1 MKIKT
6 FRELKISISA
16 DDLAQLLY
24 RAKQGEALFADK
36 AANEKKLCNL
46 KKEHAA
52 LMVKYT
58 QLRKEVIK
66 MPSKWT
72 KPKKAEQPK
81 ADKPKADKPPKGKK
95 GAK

>member
-6 FRELKISISA
+6 FGEMNIGISA

-24 RAKQGEALFADK
+24 RAKKGEVIWHENKNNQDK
-36 AANEKKLCNL
+36 IVRM
-46 KKEHAA
+46 KKE
-52 LMVKYT
+52 YT
-58 QLRKEVIK
+58 NLLASYEKLRKEVIK
-66 MPSKWT
+66 MPVKWT

-81 ADKPKADKPPKGKK
+81 AEKPKADKPKGKK